1 MDDFPKLLIVL
12 GISIAL
18 VGVIWRGASRL
29 FRADSFGTLEFQVG
43 PMTRIVP
50 VAALILFS
58 ALLTIALNLILRGMN
73 K

>member
-1 MDDFPKLLIVL
+1 
-12 GISIAL
+12 
-18 VGVIWRGASRL
+18 
-29 FRADSFGTLEFQVG
+29 
-43 PMTRIVP
+43 MTRIVP